1 MDQYSLQELPF
12 KHNPTFKT
20 YQSVLF
26 QFQELLESHIK
37 KITAEY
43 LRNGIPITFWNKKKE
58 FKALNAFIYFHR
70 F

>member
-37 KITAEY
+37 KNHSRVSQKWDSNNF
-43 LRNGIPITFWNKKKE
+43 LK
-58 FKALNAFIYFHR
+58 
-70 F
+70 